1 MNITRQRKAIRRSHA
16 RTMGKLRSRRTSFG
30 AWAHFLTILGIV
42 FVLGS
47 LILIGAAALVE
58 LQRAA
63 FAVGAF

>member
-1 MNITRQRKAIRRSHA
+1 MNAAAQRRSIRRSHA

-47 LILIGAAALVE
+47 MILIGAAALVE

-63 FAVGAF
+63 FAMGAF